1 MDVEYVPLETMD
13 NYLTQGDVQAIG
25 NQYIVVKNWVNDGD
39 IFLFDRKSGKAV
51 KKMNRKGQGGEEY
64 PYINNIIL
72 DEKRGE
78 LLVNSSVTNKIYVY
92 DFDGNFLRS
101 FPTPNEA
108 SFMELFDYDDE
119 NLIGYDTSSFV
130 EEGKLPSKSYYHVIF
145 SKKDGSI
152 TRELPIPFEK
162 VRALVVQDG
171 EYTAMASMRA
181 IAPLRQ
187 GWALI
192 ETSTDTIYRYS
203 PAKDRLSPLI
213 LRTSTDL
220 PETFLTLCAE
230 TKDYYFMQTTQKE
243 FDFTTGKGFEI
254 TNLMYDKAAQKVF
267 EPQIKNADYEEGE
280 PVDLCSHPMNKP
292 IAAYQILQADQLVE
306 AYREDELE
314 GKLKEVAATLEED
327 SNPVVLILTEKSSI
341 KR

>member
-1 MDVEYVPLETMD
+1 
-13 NYLTQGDVQAIG
+13 
-25 NQYIVVKNWVNDGD
+25 
-39 IFLFDRKSGKAV
+39 
-51 KKMNRKGQGGEEY
+51 
-64 PYINNIIL
+64 
-72 DEKRGE
+72 
-78 LLVNSSVTNKIYVY
+78 
-92 DFDGNFLRS
+92 
-101 FPTPNEA
+101 
-108 SFMELFDYDDE
+108 
-119 NLIGYDTSSFV
+119 
-130 EEGKLPSKSYYHVIF
+130 
-145 SKKDGSI
+145 
-152 TRELPIPFEK
+152 
-162 VRALVVQDG
+162 
-171 EYTAMASMRA
+171 MRA

-203 PAKDRLSPLI
+203 PAEDRLSPLI

-220 PETFLTLCAE
+220 PETFLTLCVE
-230 TKDYYFMQTTQKE
+230 TKDYYFMRTMQKE

>member
-1 MDVEYVPLETMD
+1 M
-13 NYLTQGDVQAIG
+13 
-25 NQYIVVKNWVNDGD
+25 
-39 IFLFDRKSGKAV
+39 
-51 KKMNRKGQGGEEY
+51 
-64 PYINNIIL
+64 
-72 DEKRGE
+72 
-78 LLVNSSVTNKIYVY
+78 
-92 DFDGNFLRS
+92 
-101 FPTPNEA
+101 
-108 SFMELFDYDDE
+108 
-119 NLIGYDTSSFV
+119 
-130 EEGKLPSKSYYHVIF
+130 
-145 SKKDGSI
+145 
-152 TRELPIPFEK
+152 
-162 VRALVVQDG
+162 QDG

-203 PAKDRLSPLI
+203 PTEDRLSPLI
-213 LRTSTDL
+213 LHTSTDL
-220 PETFLTLCAE
+220 PETFLTLCVE
-230 TKDYYFMQTTQKE
+230 TKDYYFMQTMQKE